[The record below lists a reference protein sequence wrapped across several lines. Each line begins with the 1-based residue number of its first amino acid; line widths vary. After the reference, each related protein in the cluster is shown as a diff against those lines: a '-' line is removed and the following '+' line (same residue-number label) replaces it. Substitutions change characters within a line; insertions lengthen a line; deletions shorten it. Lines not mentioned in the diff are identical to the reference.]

1 MKGGGWSRMAETRLR
16 QLRGRDPLGLR
27 RALSD
32 RLLPA
37 LVGAMALLAALA
49 LAGADGAGRLAERW
63 QQGEAGQLL
72 MQLPRETPLEP
83 ILARLAALPGVVSV
97 APVPEERLRQ
107 LLAPW
112 LGEVP
117 GLPLPR
123 MIAIT
128 LRMETDQI
136 PLLEAVQAIPGA
148 QLELRSEAVRLAM
161 RLADGLRALSLAML
175 GIIGLVAAALV
186 AVATRAG
193 IAARRDTILILHDLG
208 ARDADIAG
216 RFARRLAWLCAL
228 GALGGLALAIPA
240 LWYLAMQALPVVL
253 ARDAQPDDLPWA
265 LLALLPPAA
274 GLIGWG
280 TALVTL
286 RAWLRRLP

>member
-1 MKGGGWSRMAETRLR
+1 MADGRRLK
-16 QLRGRDPLGLR
+16 GRDPLGLR
-27 RALSD
+27 RALAD

-37 LVGAMALLAALA
+37 LVAAMALLAALA
-49 LAGADGAGRLAERW
+49 IAGADGAGRLAERW

-72 MQLPRETPLEP
+72 LQLPRETAPEP
-83 ILARLAALPGVVSV
+83 VIARLAALPGITSV
-97 APVPEERLRQ
+97 TAVPDERLRQ

-117 GLPLPR
+117 SLPLPR
-123 MIAIT
+123 MLAIT
-128 LRMETDQI
+128 LPGGADHQ

-161 RLADGLRALSLAML
+161 RLADGLRGLSLAML
-175 GIIGLVAAALV
+175 GLIGLVGAALV

-193 IAARRDTILILHDLG
+193 LAARRDTVVILHELG

-216 RFARRLAWLCAL
+216 RFARRLGWLCFL
-228 GALGGLALAIPA
+228 GALLGLAIALPA
-240 LWYLAMQALPVVL
+240 LWFLAMQALPVVL
-253 ARDAQPDDLPWA
+253 ARDAQITDLPWP
-265 LLALLPPAA
+265 LLALVPPAA
-274 GLIGWG
+274 AVIGWL
-280 TALVTL
+280 TALITL

>member
-1 MKGGGWSRMAETRLR
+1 MTEIRLR

-83 ILARLAALPGVVSV
+83 ILARLAALPGVASV

-117 GLPLPR
+117 DLPLPR

-161 RLADGLRALSLAML
+161 RLADGLRGLSLAML

-193 IAARRDTILILHDLG
+193 VAARRDTILILHELG

-216 RFARRLAWLCAL
+216 RFARRLAWLCTL
-228 GALGGLALAIPA
+228 GALGGLAFAIPA

-274 GLIGWG
+274 ALIGWG

>member
-1 MKGGGWSRMAETRLR
+1 MAETPKLR

-49 LAGADGAGRLAERW
+49 IAGADGAGRLAERW
-63 QQGEAGQLL
+63 QQGEAGQILL
-72 MQLPRETPLEP
+72 QLPRETPLEP
-83 ILARLAALPGVVSV
+83 VLARLAALPGVAAV
-97 APVPEERLRQ
+97 AAVPEDRLRQ

-128 LRMETDQI
+128 LQLETDQI

-148 QLELRSEAVRLAM
+148 QLELQSEAVRLAM
-161 RLADGLRALSLAML
+161 RLADGLRGLSLAML

-193 IAARRDTILILHDLG
+193 IAARSETILILHELG
-208 ARDADIAG
+208 ARDGDIAG
-216 RFARRLAWLCAL
+216 RFARRLALLCAL
-228 GALGGLALAIPA
+228 GALGGLAFAIPA
-240 LWYLAMQALPVVL
+240 LWFLAMQAIPVVL
-253 ARDAQPDDLPWA
+253 ARDAMADDLPWA
-265 LLALLPPAA
+265 LLAILPPAA
-274 GLIGWG
+274 ALIGWI
-280 TALVTL
+280 TALITL

>member
-1 MKGGGWSRMAETRLR
+1 MAEGRRLK
-16 QLRGRDPLGLR
+16 GRDPLGLR

-37 LVGAMALLAALA
+37 LVAAMALLAALA

-72 MQLPRETPLEP
+72 LQLPRDAALEP
-83 ILARLAALPGVVSV
+83 VIARLSTLPGVAAVS
-97 APVPEERLRQ
+97 AVPDERLRQ

-117 GLPLPR
+117 SLPLPR
-123 MIAIT
+123 MLAIT

-136 PLLEAVQAIPGA
+136 PLLEAVQGIPGA

-161 RLADGLRALSLAML
+161 HLAEGLGALSLAML
-175 GIIGLVAAALV
+175 VLIGLVGAALV

-193 IAARRDTILILHDLG
+193 IAARRQTILILHELG
-208 ARDADIAG
+208 ARDGDIAG
-216 RFARRLAWLCAL
+216 RFALRLAWLCAL
-228 GALGGLALAIPA
+228 GALAGLGIAIPA
-240 LWYLAMQALPVVL
+240 LWFLAIQALPVVL
-253 ARDAQPDDLPWA
+253 ARDAQPADLPWA

-274 GLIGWG
+274 ALIGWS
-280 TALVTL
+280 TAWVTL
-286 RAWLRRLP
+286 RLWLRRLP

>member
-1 MKGGGWSRMAETRLR
+1 MAEGRRLK
-16 QLRGRDPLGLR
+16 GRDPLGLR

-49 LAGADGAGRLAERW
+49 IAGADGAGRLAERW

-72 MQLPRETPLEP
+72 LQLPRDAVLEP
-83 ILARLAALPGVVSV
+83 ILTRLSALPGVVSV
-97 APVPEERLRQ
+97 SAVPDERLRQ

-123 MIAIT
+123 MLAIT

-136 PLLEAVQAIPGA
+136 PLLEAVQGIPGA

-161 RLADGLRALSLAML
+161 RLAEGLGGLSLAML
-175 GIIGLVAAALV
+175 GLTGLVGAALV

-193 IAARRDTILILHDLG
+193 IAARRDTILILHELG
-208 ARDADIAG
+208 ARDGDIAG
-216 RFARRLAWLCAL
+216 RFAARLAWLCAT
-228 GALGGLALAIPA
+228 GALAGLAIAIPA
-240 LWYLAMQALPVVL
+240 LWFLAMQALPVVL
-253 ARDAQPDDLPWA
+253 AREALASDLPWA
-265 LLALLPPAA
+265 WLALLPPSAA
-274 GLIGWG
+274 LIGWG
-280 TALVTL
+280 TAWATL
-286 RAWLRRLP
+286 RLWLRRLP

>member
-1 MKGGGWSRMAETRLR
+1 MAEPPVRP
-16 QLRGRDPLGLR
+16 LRGRDPLGLR

-63 QQGEAGQLL
+63 QQGEAGQLML
-72 MQLPRETPLEP
+72 QLPRETPLEP
-83 ILARLAALPGVVSV
+83 VIARLSALPGVAAV
-97 APVPEERLRQ
+97 AVIPEERLRQ

-123 MIAIT
+123 MLGIT
-128 LRMETDQI
+128 MRMEMDQI
-136 PLLEAVQAIPGA
+136 PLLETAQSIPGA

-161 RLADGLRALSLAML
+161 RLAEGLRALSLVML

-193 IAARRDTILILHDLG
+193 IAARRETILILHELG

-228 GALGGLALAIPA
+228 GAAGGLTFAIPA
-240 LWYLAMQALPVVL
+240 LWYLAIQALPVVL
-253 ARDAQPDDLPWA
+253 AREALPDDLPWA
-265 LLALLPPAA
+265 ALALLPPAA
-274 GLIGWG
+274 ALIGWL

-286 RAWLRRLP
+286 RIWLRRLP

>member
-1 MKGGGWSRMAETRLR
+1 MAEPPVRP
-16 QLRGRDPLGLR
+16 LRGRDPLGLR

-63 QQGEAGQLL
+63 QQGEAGQLML
-72 MQLPRETPLEP
+72 QLPRETPLEP
-83 ILARLAALPGVVSV
+83 VIARLSALPGVAAV
-97 APVPEERLRQ
+97 AVIPEERLRQ

-123 MIAIT
+123 MLGIT
-128 LRMETDQI
+128 MRMEMDQI
-136 PLLEAVQAIPGA
+136 PLLEMAQSIPGA

-161 RLADGLRALSLAML
+161 RLAEGLRALSLVML

-193 IAARRDTILILHDLG
+193 IAARRETILILHELG

-228 GALGGLALAIPA
+228 GAAGGLAFAIPA
-240 LWYLAMQALPVVL
+240 LWYLAIQALPVVL
-253 ARDAQPDDLPWA
+253 AREALPDDLPWA
-265 LLALLPPAA
+265 ALALLPPAA
-274 GLIGWG
+274 ALIGWL

-286 RAWLRRLP
+286 RIWLRRLP

>member
-1 MKGGGWSRMAETRLR
+1 MAEARLR

-27 RALSD
+27 RALAD

-72 MQLPRETPLEP
+72 MQLPRETPVEP
-83 ILARLAALPGVVSV
+83 VLARLAALPGVASV
-97 APVPEERLRQ
+97 AAVPEERLRQ

-117 GLPLPR
+117 DLPLPH

-128 LRMETDQI
+128 LRMGTDQI
-136 PLLEAVQAIPGA
+136 PLLEVVQTIPGA

-161 RLADGLRALSLAML
+161 RLAEGLRALSLAML

-193 IAARRDTILILHDLG
+193 IAARRDTILILHELG
-208 ARDADIAG
+208 ARDGDIAG

-228 GALGGLALAIPA
+228 GASGGLAFAIPA

-265 LLALLPPAA
+265 WLALLPAA
-274 GLIGWG
+274 AALIGWG

>member
-1 MKGGGWSRMAETRLR
+1 MAEGRRLK
-16 QLRGRDPLGLR
+16 GRDPLGLR
-27 RALSD
+27 RALAD

-37 LVGAMALLAALA
+37 LVAAMALLAALA
-49 LAGADGAGRLAERW
+49 IAGADGAGRLAERW

-72 MQLPRETPLEP
+72 LQLPRDAAPEP
-83 ILARLAALPGVVSV
+83 VIARLAALPGVTSV
-97 APVPEERLRQ
+97 TAVPDERLRQ

-117 GLPLPR
+117 SLPLPR
-123 MIAIT
+123 MLAIT
-128 LRMETDQI
+128 LPAGADHQ

-161 RLADGLRALSLAML
+161 RLADGLRGLSLAML
-175 GIIGLVAAALV
+175 GLIGLVGAALV

-193 IAARRDTILILHDLG
+193 IAARRETIVILHELG

-216 RFARRLAWLCAL
+216 RFARRLGWLCFL
-228 GALGGLALAIPA
+228 GALGGLAIALPA
-240 LWYLAMQALPVVL
+240 LWFLAMQALPVVL
-253 ARDAQPDDLPWA
+253 ARDAQIGDLPWP
-265 LLALLPPAA
+265 LLALVPPAA
-274 GLIGWG
+274 AVIGWL
-280 TALVTL
+280 TALITL

>member
-1 MKGGGWSRMAETRLR
+1 MAEGRRLK
-16 QLRGRDPLGLR
+16 GRDPLGLR
-27 RALSD
+27 RALAD

-37 LVGAMALLAALA
+37 LVAAMALLAALA
-49 LAGADGAGRLAERW
+49 IAGADGAGRLAERW

-72 MQLPRETPLEP
+72 LQLPRETAPETV
-83 ILARLAALPGVVSV
+83 IARLEALPGVTSV
-97 APVPEERLRQ
+97 TAVPDERLRQ

-117 GLPLPR
+117 SLPLPR
-123 MIAIT
+123 MLAIT
-128 LRMETDQI
+128 LPGGADHQ

-161 RLADGLRALSLAML
+161 RLADGLRGLSLAML
-175 GIIGLVAAALV
+175 GLIGLVGAALV

-193 IAARRDTILILHDLG
+193 IAARRETIVILHELG

-216 RFARRLAWLCAL
+216 RFARRLGWLCFL
-228 GALGGLALAIPA
+228 GALLGLAIALPA
-240 LWYLAMQALPVVL
+240 LWFLAMQALPVVL
-253 ARDAQPDDLPWA
+253 ARDAQITDLPWP
-265 LLALLPPAA
+265 LLALVPPTAA
-274 GLIGWG
+274 TIGWL
-280 TALVTL
+280 TALITL

>member
-1 MKGGGWSRMAETRLR
+1 MAEGRRLK
-16 QLRGRDPLGLR
+16 GRDPLGLR
-27 RALSD
+27 RALAD

-37 LVGAMALLAALA
+37 LVAAMALLAALA
-49 LAGADGAGRLAERW
+49 IAGADGAGRLAERW

-72 MQLPRETPLEP
+72 LQLPREAAVEP
-83 ILARLAALPGVVSV
+83 IIARLGALPGVAAIS
-97 APVPEERLRQ
+97 AVPEERLRQ

-117 GLPLPR
+117 SLPLPR
-123 MIAIT
+123 MLAIT

-136 PLLEAVQAIPGA
+136 PLLEAVQTIPGA

-161 RLADGLRALSLAML
+161 RLAEGLGWLSLAML
-175 GIIGLVAAALV
+175 GLIGLVGAALV

-193 IAARRDTILILHDLG
+193 IAARRETILILHELG
-208 ARDADIAG
+208 AREGDIAG
-216 RFARRLAWLCAL
+216 RFARRLAWLCAM
-228 GALGGLALAIPA
+228 GALIGLAIAIPA
-240 LWYLAMQALPVVL
+240 LWFLAMQALPVVL
-253 ARDAQPDDLPWA
+253 AREAQPSDLPWA
-265 LLALLPPAA
+265 LLALVPPAA
-274 GLIGWG
+274 ALIGWA

>member
-1 MKGGGWSRMAETRLR
+1 MAEGPRTAGRRLK
-16 QLRGRDPLGLR
+16 GRDPLGLR

-37 LVGAMALLAALA
+37 LVAAMALLAALA
-49 LAGADGAGRLAERW
+49 IAGADGAGRLAERW

-72 MQLPRETPLEP
+72 LQLPRDVAPEP
-83 ILARLAALPGVVSV
+83 VIAQLSALPGITSV
-97 APVPEERLRQ
+97 TAVPDERLRQ

-117 GLPLPR
+117 SLPLPR
-123 MIAIT
+123 MLAIT
-128 LRMETDQI
+128 LPTETDHQ

-161 RLADGLRALSLAML
+161 HLADGLRSLSLAML
-175 GIIGLVAAALV
+175 GLIGLVGAALV
-186 AVATRAG
+186 MVATRAG
-193 IAARRDTILILHDLG
+193 VAARRETIVILHELG

-216 RFARRLAWLCAL
+216 RFARRLALLCAL
-228 GALGGLALAIPA
+228 GALAGLGIAIPS
-240 LWYLAMQALPVVL
+240 LWYLATQALPVVL
-253 ARDAQPDDLPWA
+253 ARDAQLLDLPWA
-265 LLALLPPAA
+265 LLALVPPAA
-274 GLIGWG
+274 ALIGWL
-280 TALVTL
+280 TALITL

>member
-1 MKGGGWSRMAETRLR
+1 
-16 QLRGRDPLGLR
+16 
-27 RALSD
+27 
-32 RLLPA
+32 
-37 LVGAMALLAALA
+37 MALLAALA

-72 MQLPRETPLEP
+72 MQVPRETSLEP

-117 GLPLPR
+117 DLPLPR

-161 RLADGLRALSLAML
+161 RLADGLRGLSLAML

-193 IAARRDTILILHDLG
+193 VAARRDTILILHELG

-216 RFARRLAWLCAL
+216 RFARRLAWLCTL
-228 GALGGLALAIPA
+228 GALGGLAFAIPA

-274 GLIGWG
+274 ALIGWG

>member
-1 MKGGGWSRMAETRLR
+1 MAEGRRLK
-16 QLRGRDPLGLR
+16 GRDPLGLR
-27 RALSD
+27 RALAD

-37 LVGAMALLAALA
+37 LVAAMALLAALA
-49 LAGADGAGRLAERW
+49 IAGADGAGRLAERW

-72 MQLPRETPLEP
+72 LQLPRDAAPEP
-83 ILARLAALPGVVSV
+83 IITRLSALPGISAVT
-97 APVPEERLRQ
+97 AVPDERLRQ

-117 GLPLPR
+117 SLPLPR
-123 MIAIT
+123 MLAIT
-128 LRMETDQI
+128 LPGGADHQ

-161 RLADGLRALSLAML
+161 RLADGLRGLSLAML
-175 GIIGLVAAALV
+175 GLIGLVAAALV

-193 IAARRDTILILHDLG
+193 IAARRETIVILHELG

-216 RFARRLAWLCAL
+216 RFARRLGWLCFL
-228 GALGGLALAIPA
+228 GALAGLAIALPA
-240 LWYLAMQALPVVL
+240 LWFLAMQALPVVL
-253 ARDAQPDDLPWA
+253 ARDALVSDLPWP
-265 LLALLPPAA
+265 LLALVPPAA
-274 GLIGWG
+274 ALIGWL
-280 TALVTL
+280 TALITL